1 MKVPTSLFVGRCRE
15 PGLCLALVLLALLA
29 GCATS
34 DGLTQPE
41 TAPVQLQG
49 VGVDIGGT
57 VGPRHGPYPM
67 GR

>member
-1 MKVPTSLFVGRCRE
+1 MSAFMSRCLPPT
-15 PGLCLALVLLALLA
+15 LCLALVLLALLA